1 MRKLWLLCHRWTA
14 LSVGW
19 VLVLSGLTGATL
31 VVLRPLDQWLHPELF
46 VSKGGG
52 PLVAA
57 PATATATA
65 IPSVALLA
73 TPSARPPAAPP
84 VTPSATLESLRA
96 KLAGEFGGQ
105 SNFSIRP
112 PREPGETLQVLVRG
126 AWRGTVY
133 IDPASGAEQGRRG
146 ENEGVVALLYGLH
159 SALWLQ
165 QTGKAILA
173 CVAALYVF
181 LMVTGLVLWW
191 PRKWPPMLRIE
202 WRKGLLRA
210 LFDLH
215 RSAGALL
222 ALALCVS
229 IATGAYLAWRPIG
242 GWITAAS
249 GVPRVL
255 APKLP
260 ALPKSRKTG
269 QDAARSPAQSAA
281 AGRGESAHV
290 PLDVLADNAR
300 SAFPDGRID
309 LFLYTPHRDRPLVV
323 RVHVPD
329 DPHPNGRSTVWLD
342 PRDGA
347 VLAKV
352 RWNDLDPGTRI
363 NSIVYPLHTGEL
375 GGVPLQATVASLGL
389 ALATLGISG
398 LWLWWRRRAVRRRL

>member
-14 LSVGW
+14 LTVGW
-19 VLVLSGLTGATL
+19 VLILSGLTGATL

-46 VSKGGG
+46 VARGGEA
-52 PLVAA
+52 LVPA
-57 PATATATA
+57 PAT
-65 IPSVALLA
+65 PSV
-73 TPSARPPAAPP
+73 
-84 VTPSATLESLRA
+84 TLESMRET
-96 KLAGEFGGQ
+96 LAGEFGGQ
-105 SNFSIRP
+105 SNFSFRP
-112 PREPGETLQVLVRG
+112 PRQPGETLQVLVRG
-126 AWRGTVY
+126 DWRGTVY
-133 IDPASGAEQGRRG
+133 FDPASGAEQGRRG

-165 QTGKAILA
+165 QTGKAMLA
-173 CVAALYVF
+173 CVAAIYVL

-215 RSAGALL
+215 RSAGAVL
-222 ALALCVS
+222 ALALCMS

-242 GWITAAS
+242 GWITAVS
-249 GVPRVL
+249 GVQRVL

-260 ALPKSRKTG
+260 TLPKSAKAG
-269 QDAARSPAQSAA
+269 QGASLSSTQSPAEFTT
-281 AGRGESAHV
+281 AGRGESPRV
-290 PLDVLADNAR
+290 PLDVLAANAR

-309 LFLYTPHRDRPLVV
+309 LFLYTAHSDRPLAV
-323 RVHVPD
+323 RMHVPD

-347 VLAKV
+347 LLAKV

-375 GGVPLQATVASLGL
+375 GGMPLQATVASLGL
-389 ALATLGISG
+389 ALATLGITG
-398 LWLWWRRRAVRRRL
+398 LWLWWRRRAVRRRP